1 MVHVP
6 GDLQCLRETL
16 IPTVKQAESETTI
29 KWRQKGL
36 K

>member
-1 MVHVP
+1 MVHIP
-6 GDLQCLRETL
+6 SDLQCLRETL
-16 IPTVKQAESETTI
+16 IPTVKQVEPETTT